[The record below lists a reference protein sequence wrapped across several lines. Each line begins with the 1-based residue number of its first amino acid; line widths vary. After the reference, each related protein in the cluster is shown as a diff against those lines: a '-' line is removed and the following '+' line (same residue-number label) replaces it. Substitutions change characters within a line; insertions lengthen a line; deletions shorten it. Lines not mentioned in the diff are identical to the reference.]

1 MNANAPSVP
10 RSKDSTSL
18 NKVLPEDSQIHI
30 HWYCLGHFIRRFYR
44 VAFIRMVLKSV
55 KSNYINKILYVLLQI
70 WSKLYWLYSHA
81 FTRLQLNVRNNIPW
95 FWTRTKIHQN
105 YHELS
110 NTDINKKNI
119 TSGCCLTIISK
130 ICTKVKNAILRSC
143 RKLWKKIVMR

>member
-55 KSNYINKILYVLLQI
+55 KSNYINEILYVLLQI

-81 FTRLQLNVRNNIPW
+81 FTRLQLNVRNNMPW

-110 NTDINKKNI
+110 NTDINKK
-119 TSGCCLTIISK
+119 TLLQAVVWQLFQK
-130 ICTKVKNAILRSC
+130 FAERSRSQSYAHVGSC
-143 RKLWKKIVMR
+143 